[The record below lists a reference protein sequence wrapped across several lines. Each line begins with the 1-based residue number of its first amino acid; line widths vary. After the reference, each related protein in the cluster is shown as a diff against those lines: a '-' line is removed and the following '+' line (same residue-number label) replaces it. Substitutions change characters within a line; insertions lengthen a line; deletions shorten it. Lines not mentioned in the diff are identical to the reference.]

1 MAMRVRDSR
10 SSSTDLLAVAVVT
23 LALGLA
29 GCASSG
35 GGGGLSGL
43 FGGGSK
49 ATVASGDNAADAASG
64 TPEAS
69 GKTVSAGSS
78 QGGTYDSSLFLATG
92 YCPPV
97 EVRVGTEALPIYER
111 GHDGDDAWIRFQG
124 SITKTA
130 RECHTLGDTLTI
142 KVGIAGRLTAG
153 PKGSPGNFTVP
164 LRVAVVKQHGDKVF
178 YSQMSRAPVSI
189 TAPIYASDFAYVID
203 NISFKITPADR
214 DLIVYVGYDEGKP
227 KAPPGAEPKG

>member
-1 MAMRVRDSR
+1 MRFRDSR
-10 SSSTDLLAVAVVT
+10 SSSVDLLFVAVVT

-35 GGGGLSGL
+35 GGGGL

-49 ATVASGDNAADAASG
+49 ATVASGDNAAGAASG
-64 TPEAS
+64 TPDAS

-78 QGGTYDSSLFLATG
+78 QGGTYDPSLFLATG

-130 RECHTLGDTLTI
+130 RECHTLGDILTI

-164 LRVAVVKQHGDKVF
+164 LRVAVVQQHGDKVF
-178 YSQMSRAPVSI
+178 YSQISRAPVSI
-189 TAPIYASDFAYVID
+189 TAPIYASDFSYVID
-203 NISFKITPADR
+203 NISFKIAPGDH

-227 KAPPGAEPKG
+227 KTPPAVAPKG